1 MELLE
6 SNGLKIKEPYLC
18 LNMIVKNEGHIIKDT
33 LTKLLNKIPLI
44 DYWVISDT
52 GSTDKTKEII
62 IEFFKER
69 NIQGELYIDIWNDF
83 GHNRTLALE
92 HAFGKSQYLL
102 VFDADD
108 EICGNFVLPELKL
121 DSYQLQFGDVNGTS
135 YIRTQ
140 LVNNK
145 KKWIYI
151 GVLHE
156 IITCTEHTNG
166 VDIIKGNYYTIS
178 GKSGARSHDPNKYQK
193 DALILEKAY
202 YECIK
207 SNDDLY
213 NRYGFYCANSYYDC
227 GKWEDA
233 IKWYKITLGNKNW
246 DQEKYVSCLR
256 IYNCYNALNEKE
268 TGFFYLVKSFS
279 YDKERVE
286 CLYEL
291 VTYYCCNEMND
302 VAYNY
307 YNIVKTFY
315 NERYLT
321 EDLNQKLFLDVSKA
335 NLFLPYYMILVSDK
349 VKDYETTL
357 QMYKIIFTKKHIE
370 RSKHYI
376 GNMLYNLQ
384 FFIDNTIFQNDA
396 TFLQLFQEYIDFL
409 ISINYTIYDHNDFMV
424 KYEKYGI
431 KISCFTE
438 PTFSLDECLKSK
450 NILLYSGYAPFKWNY
465 TFSLNN
471 ALGGSETAIASL
483 TENFP
488 KDYTIY
494 VTGDVEE
501 EKGDNV
507 IYIHLNNLKNLIKT
521 TPFHSIIISRYLNF
535 YELYR
540 NFSAYQT
547 FIWAHDITL
556 YAYGTDLSVESIL
569 SKWSS
574 KITGCV
580 CQTEWHKKLFLSS
593 FPQLKDKISIINNG
607 INANMF
613 SNIKAKKITNRFIY
627 TSCSERGLYKLT
639 QLWSNILEHLPD
651 AELVISSYNNFPKS
665 DEDNKIQEIINKTP
679 SIKHMGK
686 LNRSELYKLMSSAE
700 YWLYPSYFQET
711 SCITSLELLVSEV
724 ICLYYPVA
732 GLVNT
737 VGNYGIQISE
747 GNELE
752 MLLSLSNKR
761 KIDLKKKGKE
771 YALSCSWQNRAT
783 EWSELLKLNSS
794 FEYKIKIINLKSRI
808 DRKNNIIEQLS
819 KNGVINYEFFEAV
832 NGKKIENYEK
842 IQTLFEGNDFNY
854 KKGVIGCTL
863 SHIHL
868 WNELINDNNSKYYV
882 ILEDDIEL
890 CNNFKQH
897 LDYVCKLFDEQ
908 NLHHLAL
915 GEYDSNKQFPDITS
929 NIIIHT
935 KDLYKDGHIT
945 FAYIISKPAIIKAF
959 EYINS
964 CSIKCALDNPQAF
977 GYILNYSTIN
987 YKLVDCKQVNEF
999 GTDIQNNNIENYFE
1013 FTKNNINNT
1022 NKIVTV
1028 SFSDWWRSEYCGGEF
1043 DTNNNYFTNLLRKYG
1058 NYDVKIIEPN
1068 QNPDILFYSIF
1079 GNSHNGLNAK
1089 RKVFFSGEPYGQ
1101 RNDADFNISFDPN
1114 SHKNTR
1120 LPLWLCYFSNSI
1132 LDESIKRKNNKTNN
1146 NKYEK
1151 RSKFCSF
1158 IASGQGLKNNR
1169 KEFVDKLSKYKNV
1182 DCGGRYLNNIGGEV
1196 PIGLNCSGKIE
1207 HNNNYKF
1214 AIAFESASYPGYVTE
1229 KICDVYKSNC
1239 IPIYWGHPDIIKD
1252 FNPKT
1257 FINANDFT
1265 NFDELVEYIIKVD
1278 NDDELYASFFK
1289 EPMLSPIW
1297 IDIFTDPNDVF
1308 FKNLVDKIV
1317 GSKTSLLDDYFR
1329 SLDKLTK
1336 NVICMPKTT
1345 QIDIRDHDGNKI
1357 NIEHM
1362 EKDEQDLAN
1371 KYILED
1377 DIVLELG
1384 ARYGSVSCIINNKL
1398 NNKNNQVVVE
1408 PDDRVWYALEE
1419 NKKRNNCEFN
1429 IIKGFISN
1437 KKLDLTNLDN
1447 CYGYGSTFIENS
1459 NTKIPSYTLNE
1470 IKKTYNLKFNVLVA
1484 DCEGFLEVFFD
1495 ENPELYDEIR
1505 LIIFEEDYREKCN
1518 YNKIKYELR
1527 KRNFTQLLEGNQN
1540 VWVKYI

>member
-6 SNGLKIKEPYLC
+6 SRETKEHKLC
-18 LNMIVKNEGHIIKDT
+18 LNMIVKNEEHIIRDT
-33 LTKLLNKIPLI
+33 LTKLINKIPTI

-52 GSTDKTKEII
+52 GSTDNTKKTII
-62 IEFFKER
+62 DFFKER
-69 NIQGELYIDIWNDF
+69 NIQGELYDDAWVDF

-92 HAFGKSQYLL
+92 HAFKKSNHLL

-108 EICGNFVLPELKL
+108 EICGDFVLPELNL
-121 DSYQLQFGDVNGTS
+121 DSYHLQFGDANGVS
-135 YIRTQ
+135 YTRVQII
-140 LVNNK
+140 NNK
-145 KKWIYI
+145 KQWKYV

-156 IITCTEHTNG
+156 VITCIEHTQSSN
-166 VDIIKGNYYTIS
+166 IIKGNYYTIS
-178 GKSGARSHDPNKYQK
+178 GKSGARSRDPNKYLN

-202 YECIK
+202 NETKQNGDEI
-207 SNDDLY
+207 Y
-213 NRYGFYCANSYYDC
+213 NRYGFYCANSYYDS

-233 IKWYKITLGNKNW
+233 IKWYKITIGNKNW

-256 IYNCYNALNEKE
+256 IYNCYNALNQKE
-268 TGFFYLVKSFS
+268 NGFFYLVLSFS

-286 CLYEL
+286 CLFEL
-291 VTYYCCNEMND
+291 VSYYCCNNLND

-307 YNIVKTFY
+307 FNIVKSFY

-321 EDLNQKLFLDVSKA
+321 EDVNQKLFLDVSKP
-335 NLFLPYYMILVSDK
+335 NLLLPYYMILVADK
-349 VKDYETTL
+349 VKDYDTIL

-370 RSKHYI
+370 RNSHYI

-384 FFIDNTIFQNDA
+384 FFIDNAIFQNDA
-396 TFLQLFQEYIDFL
+396 TFLPLFQTYIDFL
-409 ISINYTIYDHNDFMV
+409 ISINYPIYNHNDFMV

-431 KISCFTE
+431 ILPNPSN

-450 NILLYSGYAPFKWNY
+450 NILVYSGYAPSKWNY

-471 ALGGSETAIASL
+471 ALGGSETAIACL
-483 TENFP
+483 TKKFP
-488 KDYTIY
+488 EDYTIY

-501 EKGDNV
+501 EKVDNV
-507 IYIHLNNLKNLIKT
+507 IYVHINNLKNLIKT
-521 TPFHSIIISRYLNF
+521 TPFHSIIVSRYLNF

-556 YAYGTDLSVESIL
+556 YAYGTDLTVESIL
-569 SKWSS
+569 TKWSS
-574 KITGCV
+574 KITGCI
-580 CQTEWHKKLFLSS
+580 CQTEWHQNLFLSS
-593 FPQLKDKISIINNG
+593 FPQLKGKINIINNG
-607 INANMF
+607 INVNMF
-613 SNIKAKKITNRFIY
+613 NSVQVKKLINRFIY

-639 QLWSNILEHLPD
+639 QLWSRILEELPD
-651 AELVISSYNNFPKS
+651 AELVISSYNDFPKS
-665 DEDNKIQEIINKTP
+665 EEDYKIQEIINKTQ
-679 SIKHMGK
+679 SIKHVGK
-686 LNRSELYKLMSSAE
+686 LNRTELYNLMSSAE

-711 SCITSLELLVSEV
+711 SCITSLELLASEV

-737 VGNYGIQISE
+737 IGNYGIQISE
-747 GNELE
+747 GNEIDA
-752 MLLSLSNKR
+752 LLNLSIK
-761 KIDLKKKGKE
+761 KKTELKKKGKE
-771 YALSCSWQNRAT
+771 YALSCSWKNRANV
-783 EWSELLKLNSS
+783 WSKILNLTNASC
-794 FEYKIKIINLKSRI
+794 EYKIKIVNLKTRS
-808 DRKNNIIEQLS
+808 DKKTNMIEQFS
-819 KNGVINYEFFEAV
+819 KNDITNYEFFEAID
-832 NGKKIENYEK
+832 GKKIKNSEK

-854 KKGVIGCTL
+854 KKGVIGCAL

-868 WNELINDNNSKYYV
+868 WNELINDINSKYYV

-890 CNNFKQH
+890 CDNFKQH
-897 LDYVCKLFDEQ
+897 LDDVCKLFDKQ
-908 NLHHLAL
+908 NLEHLAL
-915 GEYDSNKQFPDITS
+915 GEYDSNKQFPSLNATIDIY
-929 NIIIHT
+929 T
-935 KDLYKDGHIT
+935 KDLYNEGHIT
-945 FAYIISKPAIIKAF
+945 FAYIISKQAVIKAF
-959 EYINS
+959 EYINR
-964 CSIKCALDNPQAF
+964 CSIKCAFDNPQAF
-977 GYILNYSTIN
+977 GYILNYSAIN
-987 YKLVDCKQVNEF
+987 YKLVNCKQFNEF

-1013 FTKNNINNT
+1013 FTKNNT
-1022 NKIVTV
+1022 NKILTV
-1028 SFSDWWRSEYCGGEF
+1028 SFCDWWRSEYCGGEF

-1079 GNSHNGLNAK
+1079 GDSHKSLNAR

-1101 RNDADFNISFDPN
+1101 RNDADFNITFDSN

-1132 LDESIKRKNNKTNN
+1132 LDECIKRKNNQNNSKTNIDIH
-1146 NKYEK
+1146 KK
-1151 RSKFCSF
+1151 RTDFCSF
-1158 IASGQGLKNNR
+1158 IASGPGLRNNR
-1169 KEFVDKLSKYKNV
+1169 KEFVDKLSKYKIV

-1214 AIAFESASYPGYVTE
+1214 AMAFESASYPGYVTE
-1229 KICDVYKSNC
+1229 KICDIYKSNC

-1265 NFDELVEYIIKVD
+1265 NFDELIDYIIKVD

-1289 EPMLSPIW
+1289 EPVLAPMW
-1297 IDIFTDPNDVF
+1297 IDIFTDPNNVF

-1317 GSKTSLLDDYFR
+1317 GSKTNLLDDYFR
-1329 SLDKLTK
+1329 SLNNLSK
-1336 NVICMPKTT
+1336 NVICIPKTT
-1345 QIDIRDHDGNKI
+1345 QIDIRDHDGNKV
-1357 NIEHM
+1357 NIEYM

-1398 NNKNNQVVVE
+1398 NNRNNQVVVE

-1429 IIKGFISN
+1429 IVKGFISN

-1470 IKKTYNLKFNVLVA
+1470 IKKTYNLKFNVVVA

-1495 ENPELYDEIR
+1495 ENPEVYDEIR

-1540 VWVKYI
+1540 VWIKYM

>member
-1 MELLE
+1 M
-6 SNGLKIKEPYLC
+6 
-18 LNMIVKNEGHIIKDT
+18 
-33 LTKLLNKIPLI
+33 
-44 DYWVISDT
+44 
-52 GSTDKTKEII
+52 
-62 IEFFKER
+62 
-69 NIQGELYIDIWNDF
+69 
-83 GHNRTLALE
+83 
-92 HAFGKSQYLL
+92 
-102 VFDADD
+102 
-108 EICGNFVLPELKL
+108 
-121 DSYQLQFGDVNGTS
+121 
-135 YIRTQ
+135 
-140 LVNNK
+140 
-145 KKWIYI
+145 
-151 GVLHE
+151 
-156 IITCTEHTNG
+156 
-166 VDIIKGNYYTIS
+166 
-178 GKSGARSHDPNKYQK
+178 
-193 DALILEKAY
+193 
-202 YECIK
+202 
-207 SNDDLY
+207 
-213 NRYGFYCANSYYDC
+213 
-227 GKWEDA
+227 
-233 IKWYKITLGNKNW
+233 
-246 DQEKYVSCLR
+246 
-256 IYNCYNALNEKE
+256 
-268 TGFFYLVKSFS
+268 
-279 YDKERVE
+279 
-286 CLYEL
+286 
-291 VTYYCCNEMND
+291 
-302 VAYNY
+302 
-307 YNIVKTFY
+307 
-315 NERYLT
+315 
-321 EDLNQKLFLDVSKA
+321 
-335 NLFLPYYMILVSDK
+335 
-349 VKDYETTL
+349 
-357 QMYKIIFTKKHIE
+357 
-370 RSKHYI
+370 
-376 GNMLYNLQ
+376 
-384 FFIDNTIFQNDA
+384 DN
-396 TFLQLFQEYIDFL
+396 
-409 ISINYTIYDHNDFMV
+409 
-424 KYEKYGI
+424 
-431 KISCFTE
+431 
-438 PTFSLDECLKSK
+438 
-450 NILLYSGYAPFKWNY
+450 
-465 TFSLNN
+465 
-471 ALGGSETAIASL
+471 
-483 TENFP
+483 
-488 KDYTIY
+488 
-494 VTGDVEE
+494 
-501 EKGDNV
+501 
-507 IYIHLNNLKNLIKT
+507 
-521 TPFHSIIISRYLNF
+521 
-535 YELYR
+535 
-540 NFSAYQT
+540 
-547 FIWAHDITL
+547 
-556 YAYGTDLSVESIL
+556 
-569 SKWSS
+569 
-574 KITGCV
+574 
-580 CQTEWHKKLFLSS
+580 
-593 FPQLKDKISIINNG
+593 
-607 INANMF
+607 
-613 SNIKAKKITNRFIY
+613 
-627 TSCSERGLYKLT
+627 
-639 QLWSNILEHLPD
+639 LPD

-665 DEDNKIQEIINKTP
+665 EEDNKILEIINKTP

-686 LNRSELYKLMSSAE
+686 LNRYELYNLMSSAE

-711 SCITSLELLVSEV
+711 SCITSLELLASEV

-737 VGNYGIQISE
+737 VGNYGVQISE
-747 GNELE
+747 GNEIDA
-752 MLLSLSNKR
+752 LLSLSVK
-761 KIDLKKKGKE
+761 KKTELKKKGKD
-771 YALSCSWQNRAT
+771 YALSCSWKNRANV
-783 EWSELLKLNSS
+783 WLELLRLNSS
-794 FEYKIKIINLKSRI
+794 FEYKIKIINLKERT
-808 DRKNNIIEQLS
+808 DRKKYMTDQFS
-819 KNGVINYEFFEAV
+819 KNDITNYEFFEAI
-832 NGKKIENYEK
+832 NGKNIKESEEIRM
-842 IQTLFEGNDFNY
+842 LFNGNDFNY

-868 WNELINDNNSKYYV
+868 WNELIHDNTNNFYV

-897 LDYVCKLFDEQ
+897 LDNVCKLFDEQ

-964 CSIKCALDNPQAF
+964 CSIKCALDNPQTF
-977 GYILNYSTIN
+977 GYILNYGAIN

-1058 NYDVKIIEPN
+1058 NYHVKIIEPT

-1079 GNSHNGLNAK
+1079 GNSHKNLKAK

-1132 LDESIKRKNNKTNN
+1132 LDESIKRKNKKGNN
-1146 NKYEK
+1146 NIYEK
-1151 RSKFCSF
+1151 RAKFCSF
-1158 IASGQGLKNNR
+1158 IASGPGLKNNR
-1169 KEFVDKLSKYKNV
+1169 KEFVDKLSQYKMV

-1278 NDDELYASFFK
+1278 NDYELYASFFK

-1317 GSKTSLLDDYFR
+1317 GEQTSLLDDYFR

-1447 CYGYGSTFIENS
+1447 YYGYGSTFIENS